1 MLNLIVY
8 DVSCIGY
15 IQLNYK
21 MIVNDEFEGTWK
33 EAVMSNFMHFMYY
46 ILFIYCPGILCG
58 VTKENSEKSELI
70 WSFAEIWNCGYKT
83 TTLLCWYKVELLF
96 LSKMWYNLLK
106 FLVF

>member
-1 MLNLIVY
+1 
-8 DVSCIGY
+8 
-15 IQLNYK
+15 
-21 MIVNDEFEGTWK
+21 
-33 EAVMSNFMHFMYY
+33 
-46 ILFIYCPGILCG
+46 LCG